1 MIDGGV
7 LVTNYA
13 ECLRESEKAILVD
26 ITGETDG
33 SGQKWVPKSC
43 VHSTSFVQKGGDC
56 GVLIVSTWF
65 SSKLEVALKSSPQV

>member
-1 MIDGGV
+1 MSPTAGGGPS

-26 ITGETDG
+26 ITGEMDG

-43 VHSTSFVQKGGDC
+43 IHSTSVVQRGGDC
-56 GVLIVSTWF
+56 GALIVFAWF
-65 SSKLEVALKSSPQV
+65 GNKLEVALK

>member
-1 MIDGGV
+1 MTTAGV

-56 GVLIVSTWF
+56 GALIVTAWF
-65 SSKLEVALKSSPQV
+65 SSKLNLAVPEK

>member
-26 ITGETDG
+26 ITGEIDG
-33 SGQKWVPKSC
+33 GGQKWIPKSC

-56 GVLIVSTWF
+56 GALIVSTWF
-65 SSKLEVALKSSPQV
+65 SNKLELEVASK